1 MIKRPLIRAF
11 FMGAVLFVVLK
22 GLGACRAAL
31 LLFFRRRTHP
41 GFNSGAT
48 PSMATLVTATAQHS
62 LSIYNV
68 CITAISTSKKPHTKR
83 HHGVQLVPLA
93 LSFFLL
99 LFLTINS
106 PATSMLNKQLARD
119 AASEPWMASA
129 RIETGSLIEGKAPRA
144 SCAMHRYRLQLLK
157 STQQNQN
164 YSAKRFSTSGNCE
177 I

>member
-62 LSIYNV
+62 SSIYRV
-68 CITAISTSKKPHTKR
+68 CMTAISKRKHFYLLSVITASSLCLCFYFLCLTDQQHQCSTSSSLVTRQASHGWRAPELRQEASLREKR
-83 HHGVQLVPLA
+83 HE
-93 LSFFLL
+93 
-99 LFLTINS
+99 
-106 PATSMLNKQLARD
+106 R
-119 AASEPWMASA
+119 AAPCTDIA
-129 RIETGSLIEGKAPRA
+129 
-144 SCAMHRYRLQLLK
+144 
-157 STQQNQN
+157 
-164 YSAKRFSTSGNCE
+164 FSS
-177 I
+177 